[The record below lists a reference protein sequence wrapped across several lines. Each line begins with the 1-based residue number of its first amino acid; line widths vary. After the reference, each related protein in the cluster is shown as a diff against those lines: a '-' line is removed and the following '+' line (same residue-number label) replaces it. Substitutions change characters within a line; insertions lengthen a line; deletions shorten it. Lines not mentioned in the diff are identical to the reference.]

1 MSKRGVLR
9 VAEGAAASVRLVKDG
24 SLADF
29 ISEAAVYSI
38 AAGTLTPT
46 PTPTPTPPPTPNP
59 NP

>member
-46 PTPTPTPPPTPNP
+46 PTPTPPLPLNQTPNP
-59 NP
+59 

>member
-38 AAGTLTPT
+38 AAGTLTYADPY
-46 PTPTPTPPPTPNP
+46 PYPYPYPYP
-59 NP
+59 